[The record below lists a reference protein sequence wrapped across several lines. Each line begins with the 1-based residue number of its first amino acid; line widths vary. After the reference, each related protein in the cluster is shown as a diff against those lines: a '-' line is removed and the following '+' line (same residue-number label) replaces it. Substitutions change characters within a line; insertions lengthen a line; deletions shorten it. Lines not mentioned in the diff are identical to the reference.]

1 MRFAFRGLAAA
12 AAVAALCSCG
22 GDEAAAP
29 AAPAAAAALTAADRE
44 IAAALYAGT
53 PRTPTGFAADPAPA
67 SFEQVTT
74 YHLKTSQL
82 AAPAATQ
89 HEVCTDDWSVALAW
103 SEEVAAQASPYLD
116 LVATQSTGR
125 YFELGRVPR
134 GDPTRYVRMRVLRCA
149 YLDRTGVELTTTD
162 GYAGTLNERPL
173 DAAAL
178 KSLSEYLWLFTTYN
192 NAGHVVVASEARA
205 GGLAHAISIATLER
219 HGNGGAACDRVLL
232 RDWTHAATEA
242 TGVLTLAV
250 TPQREFG
257 VRQEAGQLVGC

>member
-1 MRFAFRGLAAA
+1 MHSALRGLSAA

-22 GDEAAAP
+22 GDETAAP
-29 AAPAAAAALTAADRE
+29 GAAAALNAADRE

-53 PRTPTGFAADPAPA
+53 PRTPAGFAADPAPA
-67 SFEQVTT
+67 SFAQVTT

-116 LVATQSTGR
+116 LVATEATAQ

-134 GDPTRYVRMRVLRCA
+134 GDPSRYVRMRVLRCA
-149 YLDRTGVELTTTD
+149 YLDRTGVELTEAQ

-178 KSLSEYLWLFTTYN
+178 KRLSEYLWLFTPYN
-192 NAGHVVVASEARA
+192 NSGHIVVASEAGA
-205 GGLAHAISIATLER
+205 GGLAHTVTIATLER
-219 HGNGGAACDRVLL
+219 HANGASCDRVTV
-232 RDWTHAATEA
+232 RNWTHAASEV
-242 TGVLTLAV
+242 TGVLTRAETV
-250 TPQREFG
+250 VREFG
-257 VRQEAGQLVGC
+257 VRQDAGTLAGC

>member
-1 MRFAFRGLAAA
+1 MRFQLRGLAAA

-29 AAPAAAAALTAADRE
+29 GAAAALSLADRE

-53 PRTPTGFAADPAPA
+53 PRTPAGFATDPAPP

-116 LVATQSTGR
+116 LVATEATVR

-134 GDPTRYVRMRVLRCA
+134 GDPSRYVRMRVLRCA
-149 YLDRTGVELTTTD
+149 YLDRTGVALPEAG

-178 KSLSEYLWLFTTYN
+178 QSLSEYLWLFTTYN
-192 NAGHVVVASEARA
+192 NSGNVVVASEPS
-205 GGLAHAISIATLER
+205 GGELAHTVTIATLER
-219 HGNGGAACDRVLL
+219 RTNCDRVTL
-232 RDWTHAATEA
+232 RDWTHTANEA
-242 TGVLTLAV
+242 TGLLTLAV
-250 TPQREFG
+250 TPVRDFG
-257 VRQEAGQLVGC
+257 VREDAGTLAGC

>member
-1 MRFAFRGLAAA
+1 MHRQLGRLSAAA
-12 AAVAALCSCG
+12 ALAALCSCG

-29 AAPAAAAALTAADRE
+29 GAPPGLSVADRA

-53 PRTPTGFAADPAPA
+53 PRTPAGFAADPAPT

-89 HEVCTDDWSVALAW
+89 HEVCTDDWGVALAW

-116 LVATQSTGR
+116 LVATEATAR

-134 GDPTRYVRMRVLRCA
+134 GDPSRYVRMRVLRCA
-149 YLDRTGVELTTTD
+149 YLDRTGIELAEPG

-173 DAAAL
+173 DATAL
-178 KSLSEYLWLFTTYN
+178 RSLSEYLWLFTKYN
-192 NAGHVVVASEARA
+192 NSGHIVVASEATA
-205 GGLAHAISIATLER
+205 GKLEHTVRIATLER
-219 HGNGGAACDRVLL
+219 HADCDRVTL
-232 RDWTHAATEA
+232 RDWTHAATAA
-242 TGVLTLAV
+242 TGVLTRTETSV
-250 TPQREFG
+250 RDFG
-257 VRQEAGQLVGC
+257 VRESAGTLAGC

>member
-1 MRFAFRGLAAA
+1 MRFPFRGLAAA

-29 AAPAAAAALTAADRE
+29 AAAAALSVADRE

-53 PRTPTGFAADPAPA
+53 PRTPAGFAADPPPA

-116 LVATQSTGR
+116 LVATEATAH

-134 GDPTRYVRMRVLRCA
+134 GDPSRYVRMRVLRCA
-149 YLDRTGVELTTTD
+149 YLDRTGVELAEPA

-178 KSLSEYLWLFTTYN
+178 QSLSEYLWQFTTYN
-192 NAGHVVVASEARA
+192 NSGNIVVASEAS
-205 GGLAHAISIATLER
+205 GGELAHTVTIATLER
-219 HGNGGAACDRVLL
+219 HASGATCDRVTL
-232 RDWTHAATEA
+232 RAWTHEASEA

-250 TPQREFG
+250 TPVREFG
-257 VRQEAGQLVGC
+257 VREDAGQLAGC